1 MNRKDHWSGR
11 GLLVQFFVFWM
22 DNRSDFFNIFSLNGN
37 VLGWHNV
44 KANC

>member
-22 DNRSDFFNIFSLNGN
+22 DNGAVFFYKGN
-37 VLGWHNV
+37 VLGWHDV